1 MVHIFQGNFLHSIL
15 SYRQHK
21 PIHIYKKKV
30 VPFFH
35 TGNTNQCTSTK
46 KSSSHSFFIRTG
58 NTNQCLFSKKKGNYL
73 QTVFQNGNRASTR
86 EYKFNFEINNI
97 GLKLCVL

>member
-1 MVHIFQGNFLHSIL
+1 MVHIFQGNIFS
-15 SYRQHK
+15 
-21 PIHIYKKKV
+21 
-30 VPFFH
+30 FFH
-35 TGNTNQCTSTK
+35 TDNTNQSIFTK
-46 KSSSHSFFIRTG
+46 KKSFHSFIQATQTSALLQKSLHFILSFFIRTG
-58 NTNQCLFSKKKGNYL
+58 NTNQCLFSKKRNYL